1 MHFIF
6 ARLAE
11 NVLELNLELT
21 LSKADYQ
28 YHLNELYVYGYYR
41 TVAPD
46 VTVFHHQT
54 YDVFYLIVQWCIF
67 VYLMFGMRL
76 KKSFYVI

>member
-6 ARLAE
+6 ARLVE
-11 NVLELNLELT
+11 NLFELNLELT

-28 YHLNELYVYGYYR
+28 NHLNELYVYGYYR

-46 VTVFHHQT
+46 VTVFHHLLILK
-54 YDVFYLIVQWCIF
+54 FFIVQWSIF

-76 KKSFYVI
+76 KISFYVI